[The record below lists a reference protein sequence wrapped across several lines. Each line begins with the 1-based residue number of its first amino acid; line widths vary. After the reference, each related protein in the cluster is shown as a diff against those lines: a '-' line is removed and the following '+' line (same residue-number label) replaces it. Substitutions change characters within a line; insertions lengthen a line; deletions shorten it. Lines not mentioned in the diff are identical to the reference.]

1 MKNESSLLKYKLGI
15 PCPSRNRI
23 AAMSLVA
30 FAQGS
35 YHMVRGEDPRRT
47 SSFVT
52 LKSSFE
58 CLSIRCERDIRYI
71 RALGWREPMCV

>member
-52 LKSSFE
+52 LKSS
-58 CLSIRCERDIRYI
+58 LSVCQ
-71 RALGWREPMCV
+71 LGVRELLGILGL

>member
-1 MKNESSLLKYKLGI
+1 
-15 PCPSRNRI
+15 
-23 AAMSLVA
+23 MSLVA

-52 LKSSFE
+52 LKSSLSVCQLGVRELLGILGLWDGVSLCVCEVFE
-58 CLSIRCERDIRYI
+58 LVYVCERFCLCLFC
-71 RALGWREPMCV
+71 ASM